1 MLEHIITIDL
11 FIKDLWQKIFRFFAV
26 IILLSAACVVLWDYM
41 VVTYVIC
48 DEQSQKVWSF
58 TDDTRLIIGRS
69 GIRAGEDDKIILD
82 YFDADIKESIILITK
97 PHDVLIYDEGK
108 LTKIVTVSGTVGDA
122 IEKSGIKLKEGD
134 KLSIGKKVPI
144 TENTKL
150 DIYRAFT
157 VTLVCDGREQKIRT
171 TDCTVKELLSKAGVR
186 LNEDDIVSLKLSK
199 ELKKNTKLRVKR
211 VTYKEVKKTVDVD
224 YETTVKY
231 DDSMYEEQV
240 YVKREGKK
248 GKQVKYYKKKYI
260 DGKYDSKELI
270 RTEITKDPV
279 SKIVV
284 WGSKPS
290 LYGGNVA
297 KRVISDLTPPYKI
310 DMDENNRPVKYK
322 KKIVGKATAYC
333 TGTVTSTGRRA
344 QEGVVAVDPR
354 EIPYGSKLYIVS
366 SDNRYVYGYA
376 IAGDT
381 GGFIYN
387 SNTVVDLYIN
397 GYSACKQF
405 GRRTVEI
412 YILE

>member
-26 IILLSAACVVLWDYM
+26 IILLAAACVVAWDYM
-41 VVTYVIC
+41 VVTYVVC
-48 DEQSQKVWSF
+48 DEQTQEVWSF
-58 TDDTRLIIGRS
+58 TDDTKLIIGRS
-69 GIRAGEDDKIILD
+69 GIRVNENDKVILD
-82 YFDADIKESIILITK
+82 YFDADVKESVILVTK

-108 LTKIVTVSGTVGDA
+108 LTKVVTVSGTVGDA
-122 IEKSGIKLKEGD
+122 IEKSGIRLKEGD
-134 KLSIGKKVPI
+134 KLSLGKMVPI

-150 DIYRAFT
+150 EIERAFT
-157 VTLVCDGREQKIRT
+157 VTLICDGRKQKIKT
-171 TDCTVKELLSKAGVR
+171 TDCTVKELLTKAGIR
-186 LNEDDIVSLKLSK
+186 LNEEDILSHKLTK
-199 ELKKNTKLRVKR
+199 KLTKNTKVQVKR
-211 VTYKEVKKTVDVD
+211 VTYKEVKKTIAID

-248 GKQVKYYKKKYI
+248 GTQVNYYKKKYI
-260 DGKYDSKELI
+260 DGKYDSKELV

-279 SKIVV
+279 SKVVV

-412 YILE
+412 YVLE

>member
-26 IILLSAACVVLWDYM
+26 IILLAAACVVAWDYM
-41 VVTYVIC
+41 VVTYVVC
-48 DEQSQKVWSF
+48 DEQTQEVWSF
-58 TDDTRLIIGRS
+58 TDDTKLIIGRS
-69 GIRAGEDDKIILD
+69 GIRVNENDKVILD
-82 YFDADIKESIILITK
+82 YFDADVKESVILVTK

-108 LTKIVTVSGTVGDA
+108 LTKVVTVSGTVGDA

-150 DIYRAFT
+150 EIERAFT
-157 VTLVCDGREQKIRT
+157 VTLICDGRKQKIKT
-171 TDCTVKELLSKAGVR
+171 TDCTVKELLTKAGVR
-186 LNEDDIVSLKLSK
+186 LNEEDILSHKLTK
-199 ELKKNTKLRVKR
+199 KLTKNTKVQVKR
-211 VTYKEVKKTVDVD
+211 VTYKEVKKTIAID

-248 GKQVKYYKKKYI
+248 GTQVNYYKKKYI
-260 DGKYDSKELI
+260 DGKYDSKELV

-279 SKIVV
+279 SKVVV

-412 YILE
+412 YVLE

>member
-26 IILLSAACVVLWDYM
+26 IILLAAACVVAWDYM
-41 VVTYVIC
+41 VVTYVVC
-48 DEQSQKVWSF
+48 DEQTQEVWSF
-58 TDDTRLIIGRS
+58 TDDTKLIIGRS
-69 GIRAGEDDKIILD
+69 GIRVNENDKVILD
-82 YFDADIKESIILITK
+82 YFDADVKESVILVTK

-108 LTKIVTVSGTVGDA
+108 LTKVVTVSGTVGDA
-122 IEKSGIKLKEGD
+122 IEKSGIRLKEGD
-134 KLSIGKKVPI
+134 KLSLGKRVPI

-150 DIYRAFT
+150 EIERAFT
-157 VTLVCDGREQKIRT
+157 VTLICDGRKQKIKT
-171 TDCTVKELLSKAGVR
+171 TDCTVKELLTKAGVR
-186 LNEDDIVSLKLSK
+186 LNEEDILSHKLTK
-199 ELKKNTKLRVKR
+199 KLTKNTKVQVKR
-211 VTYKEVKKTVDVD
+211 VTYKEVKKTIAID

-248 GKQVKYYKKKYI
+248 GTQVNYYKKKYI
-260 DGKYDSKELI
+260 DGKYDSKELV

-279 SKIVV
+279 SKVVV

-412 YILE
+412 YVLE

>member
-122 IEKSGIKLKEGD
+122 IEKSGIKLKDGD

-144 TENTKL
+144 TENTRL

-157 VTLVCDGREQKIRT
+157 VTLVCDGRKQKIRT

-224 YETTVKY
+224 YEITVKY

-248 GKQVKYYKKKYI
+248 GKQIKYYKKKYI

-270 RTEITKDPV
+270 KTEITKEPV
-279 SKIVV
+279 SKVVV

-412 YILE
+412 YVLE

>member
-69 GIRAGEDDKIILD
+69 GIRAGEDNKIILD
-82 YFDADIKESIILITK
+82 YFDTDIKESIILITK

-270 RTEITKDPV
+270 KTEITKEPV
-279 SKIVV
+279 SKVVV

-412 YILE
+412 YVLE

>member
-26 IILLSAACVVLWDYM
+26 IILLSAAGVVAWEYT
-41 VVTYVIC
+41 VVTYVVC
-48 DEQSQKVWSF
+48 DEKTQEVWSF
-58 TDDTRLIIGRS
+58 TDNTDLIIGRS
-69 GIRAGEDDKIILD
+69 GVKVGDGDKVILD
-82 YFDADIKESIILITK
+82 YFDANVKDSIILVTK

-108 LTKIVTVSGTVGDA
+108 LVKIVTVSGTVGDA
-122 IEKSGIKLKEGD
+122 IEKSGIKLREGD
-134 KLSIGKKVPI
+134 KLSPGKKVPI
-144 TENTKL
+144 TENTKVEI
-150 DIYRAFT
+150 DRAFT
-157 VTLVCDGREQKIRT
+157 VTLICDGRKQKIKT
-171 TDCTVKELLSKAGVR
+171 TDCTVKELLSMAGIR
-186 LNEDDIVSLKLSK
+186 LGDEDIVSPKLSK
-199 ELKKNTKLRVKR
+199 ELTKNTMVQVKR
-211 VTYKEVKKTVDVD
+211 VTYKEVKKTIAIA

-240 YVKREGKK
+240 YVKRAGKN
-248 GKQVKYYKKKYI
+248 GKQVNYYKKKYI
-260 DGKYDSKELI
+260 DGKYDSKELV

-279 SKIVV
+279 SKVVV

-354 EIPYGSKLYIVS
+354 EIPYGSRLYIVS

-397 GYSACKQF
+397 GYSAAKQF

>member
-248 GKQVKYYKKKYI
+248 GKQIKYYKKKYI
-260 DGKYDSKELI
+260 DGKYDSKELVK
-270 RTEITKDPV
+270 TEITKEPV

-412 YILE
+412 YVLE

>member
-48 DEQSQKVWSF
+48 DEQSQKVWTF

-122 IEKSGIKLKEGD
+122 IEKSDIKLKEGD

-144 TENTKL
+144 TENTRL

-260 DGKYDSKELI
+260 DGKYDSKELVK
-270 RTEITKDPV
+270 TEITKDPV

-412 YILE
+412 YVLE

>member
-270 RTEITKDPV
+270 KTEITKDPV

-412 YILE
+412 YVLE

>member
-69 GIRAGEDDKIILD
+69 GIRASEDDKIILD
-82 YFDADIKESIILITK
+82 YFDADTKESVILITK

-108 LTKIVTVSGTVGDA
+108 LTKIVTVSGTAGDA

-144 TENTKL
+144 TENTRL

-260 DGKYDSKELI
+260 DGKYDSKELVK
-270 RTEITKDPV
+270 TEITKEPV
-279 SKIVV
+279 SKVVV

-412 YILE
+412 YVLE

>member
-69 GIRAGEDDKIILD
+69 GIRAGKDDKIILD

-211 VTYKEVKKTVDVD
+211 VTYEEVKKTVDVD

-248 GKQVKYYKKKYI
+248 GKQIKYYKKKYI

-270 RTEITKDPV
+270 KTEITKEPV
-279 SKIVV
+279 SKVVV